1 MYYLCVQIANEKSEE
16 LMKGN
21 NKKLKQMEDTLSEK
35 DLIIN
40 DLKSNM
46 TKMEQELKELRES
59 KLSPGSRHEEN
70 LQQGNVRNFINN
82 I

>member
-59 KLSPGSRHEEN
+59 KLSPSSRHEEN